1 MEGPHYSIFTSFTGG
16 HEFALNNSAE
26 QSGAMR
32 MLWEVD
38 PDFASLPQPTAKRWA
53 HVDEIRLHAGY
64 TEKEKG
70 LASKNRQTL
79 GQLGGA

>member
-1 MEGPHYSIFTSFTGG
+1 
-16 HEFALNNSAE
+16 
-26 QSGAMR
+26 MR

-64 TEKEKG
+64 TDTEKEKG